1 MVPDY
6 GDGIALL
13 LLVVYGSL
21 VALPIGLAG
30 GLVAGWLTPR
40 ASIALG
46 ICVGCASGM
55 LGIGFNALV
64 LWMTIQSDANIQSTG
79 DDLFLLM
86 VFGPGLIAVVAP
98 IVMLQFVRLWRSR
111 SN

>member
-6 GDGIALL
+6 GEGIALL
-13 LLVVYGSL
+13 LIFAVCSL
-21 VALPIGLAG
+21 VALPIGLVA
-30 GLVAGWLTPR
+30 GLVAGWMTQR
-40 ASIALG
+40 VSIALG
-46 ICVGCASGM
+46 VCIGLGSGM

-64 LWMTIQSDANIQSTG
+64 LWITIKADADLSSS

-98 IVMLQFVRLWRSR
+98 IVFLQLVRLWRSR
-111 SN
+111 SD